1 MNRTLPNCIVLEM
14 FQFICCIR
22 LAVIRAAVFT
32 FLTDPEMRW
41 MENVGPSIAS
51 VRIDPITIGDMSPKT
66 FSF

>member
-1 MNRTLPNCIVLEM
+1 M

-32 FLTDPEMRW
+32 FLTDPGMRW
-41 MENVGPSIAS
+41 METSGPSIAS